1 MDKNNLENL
10 QKISPMQNDVS
21 PISKMKIIAAD
32 RTRKESQYWIEH
44 FKYKQN
50 LINQLEMLKN
60 EKPEKSTKTSQ
71 ISQFQKEQE
80 ILCDNLYKL
89 NQITKYSQIKLGTN
103 FNKMKKIE
111 SNEEA
116 QKQRLKIIFEKNIEK
131 IKEIE
136 KIQDDI
142 YVQKQLLNAW
152 DENVEKMKND
162 ISNTRKENANAID
175 NLCAQY
181 SIEDKE
187 FKNNTKMFNLL
198 CNITKYTV
206 INIEKDEN
214 MESQE
219 VKGYLLNASNGNVPV
234 LIQHQ
239 TRNLSFNDVLQVAVQ
254 LPLQLFCVNRTERT
268 CSTLFGNGLITR
280 NNHFVQAVV

>member
-1 MDKNNLENL
+1 MDKNLTENL
-10 QKISPMQNDVS
+10 PKISSMQNDVS

-89 NQITKYSQIKLGTN
+89 NQITKYSQIKLGKN

-116 QKQRLKIIFEKNIEK
+116 QKQKLKISFENNLEK

-136 KIQDDI
+136 KTQEDI

-152 DENVEKMKND
+152 NENVEKMKND
-162 ISNTRKENANAID
+162 ISNTKKENANVID
-175 NLCAQY
+175 NLGTKY
-181 SIEDKE
+181 SIEDRG
-187 FKNNTKMFNLL
+187 FKNKTKMHNLL

-214 MESQE
+214 MENQE
-219 VKGYLLNASNGNVPV
+219 VKGYFLNDYNRNVMNYNIKMKNNESVENKASKVFNFWKTYIDFNKNGTN
-234 LIQHQ
+234 
-239 TRNLSFNDVLQVAVQ
+239 
-254 LPLQLFCVNRTERT
+254 
-268 CSTLFGNGLITR
+268 
-280 NNHFVQAVV
+280 

>member
-1 MDKNNLENL
+1 MDKNLSENY
-10 QKISPMQNDVS
+10 QKISPIQSDVS

-32 RTRKESQYWIEH
+32 KTRKESQYWIEH

-60 EKPEKSTKTSQ
+60 EKPEKNTKISQ

-89 NQITKYSQIKLGTN
+89 NQITKYSQLKLGTN

-116 QKQRLKIIFEKNIEK
+116 QKQQLKVIFENNLEK

-136 KIQDDI
+136 KTQEDI

-152 DENVEKMKND
+152 YENVEKMKND
-162 ISNTRKENANAID
+162 ISNTRKENSNAID
-175 NLCAQY
+175 NLCTQY
-181 SIEDKE
+181 SMEDKD
-187 FKNNTKMFNLL
+187 FKNATKMYNLL

-214 MESQE
+214 LENQI
-219 VKGYLLNASNGNVPV
+219 VKGYLLNASNGNIMNYNIKMKNNESVENKASKV
-234 LIQHQ
+234 
-239 TRNLSFNDVLQVAVQ
+239 FNFWKTYID
-254 LPLQLFCVNRTERT
+254 FNKND
-268 CSTLFGNGLITR
+268 SN
-280 NNHFVQAVV
+280 

>member
-1 MDKNNLENL
+1 MDKNLSENY
-10 QKISPMQNDVS
+10 QKTSPIQNDVS

-32 RTRKESQYWIEH
+32 KTRKESQYWIEH

-89 NQITKYSQIKLGTN
+89 NQITKYSQLKLGTN

-111 SNEEA
+111 NNEEV
-116 QKQRLKIIFEKNIEK
+116 QKQNLKTIFEKNLEK

-136 KIQDDI
+136 KTQEDI
-142 YVQKQLLNAW
+142 YVQKQLLNSW
-152 DENVEKMKND
+152 YENVEKMKND
-162 ISNTRKENANAID
+162 ISNTRKENANTID
-175 NLCAQY
+175 NLTNQY

-187 FKNNTKMFNLL
+187 FKNATKMYNLL
-198 CNITKYTV
+198 CNITKYAV
-206 INIEKDEN
+206 IGIDKDEN
-214 MESQE
+214 HESQE
-219 VKGYLLNASNGNVPV
+219 VKGYLLNPSNGNVMNYNIKMKNNESV
-234 LIQHQ
+234 E
-239 TRNLSFNDVLQVAVQ
+239 NKASKVFNFWKTYID
-254 LPLQLFCVNRTERT
+254 FNKRD
-268 CSTLFGNGLITR
+268 SN
-280 NNHFVQAVV
+280 